1 VRRGRKGPASGK
13 RCQTSHNKDL
23 GFMSMTARQD
33 EFSRVADDALDPLT
47 RMKQDSCY
55 DLPIKS
61 FLSEK
66 GSGNVMQDAK
76 HHTKKSMTP

>member
-1 VRRGRKGPASGK
+1 
-13 RCQTSHNKDL
+13 
-23 GFMSMTARQD
+23 MSMSARQD
-33 EFSRVADDALDPLT
+33 EFSRVAGDALDPLT

-66 GSGNVMQDAK
+66 GSGNVVQDAK
-76 HHTKKSMTP
+76 HHTKKSMTA